1 MCVCVRLKNRQQKST
16 NPFENVWFSVAA
28 WPMDIFFPLILI
40 PIAPFPSREDTIATT
55 TTLYT
60 RLAGGQFRLENI
72 FAFRKYDYD
81 YQFKYP
87 INCKEANSTDLSATR
102 IHLSIEI
109 EFLSNIR
116 R

>member
-1 MCVCVRLKNRQQKST
+1 
-16 NPFENVWFSVAA
+16 
-28 WPMDIFFPLILI
+28 MDIFFPLILI
-40 PIAPFPSREDTIATT
+40 PITPFLSRQETIATT
-55 TTLYT
+55 TILYT

-87 INCKEANSTDLSATR
+87 INCKEANSTDRPATR

-109 EFLSNIR
+109 EFRRNIR